1 MKPVKTLWRKTSI
14 WTSTPSLGGRL
25 PSLSIQRSSS
35 LCRFLAAFF
44 CHTALAHIER
54 GGWGNAATEN
64 NDSWWRAAHKEK
76 KGLGTRSLTGLLSDE
91 HCHAL
96 TWQMAHNHAAPGPI
110 RTEDALVPASLSYTN
125 ACWSNMVAAEC
136 ESTLRTFCHWV
147 DHGLSVI
154 NKTPQPPWVGSSS
167 SFSFFLADGTY

>member
-14 WTSTPSLGGRL
+14 STSTPSLGGRL
-25 PSLSIQRSSS
+25 SIQSSSS
-35 LCRFLAAFF
+35 LCGFLAACF
-44 CHTALAHIER
+44 CHAALAHIEC

-76 KGLGTRSLTGLLSDE
+76 KGLGTRSLTVSLSDE

-96 TWQMAHNHAAPGPI
+96 TWRMAHNHVAPGPI
-110 RTEDALVPASLSYTN
+110 RTEDALARVSLSYMN
-125 ACWSNMVAAEC
+125 ACRSNMVAAEC
-136 ESTLRTFCHWV
+136 ESTLTTFCHWV

-154 NKTPQPPWVGSSS
+154 NKTQPPWVGSS
-167 SFSFFLADGTY
+167 SFSFFLADGSY